1 MELIACKCRRVCK
14 VTECQCVAVCWHE
27 RIIYVTLYLATT
39 LNIHSVDNTA
49 DEVIMTTTKMHKISK
64 MSIVYTMMMSA
75 DC

>member
-1 MELIACKCRRVCK
+1 MELIACKCRRVFK

-27 RIIYVTLYLATT
+27 IIIYVTLYLATT